1 MVYHLQMSLK
11 AVSACTAGGQLLQLL
26 CGGKKSETAELG
38 GALETIIGSLD
49 EGKTVEELAAW
60 VEDPSFTPEIRAKR
74 VYGAAQAE
82 FKKFVTD
89 KGPKFC
95 GLGLVEHKGYSCWT
109 LEENRLKIEE
119 EGLKE
124 IEEDIKNCP
133 YYQLVEQLYVFVCV

>member
-1 MVYHLQMSLK
+1 MSLK
-11 AVSACTAGGQLLQLL
+11 AISACSAGGQLLQLL
-26 CGGKKSETAELG
+26 CGGKKSETD
-38 GALETIIGSLD
+38 ALETIIGSLD
-49 EGKTVEELAAW
+49 EGKAVEELAAW

-133 YYQLVEQLYVFVCV
+133 YYQQVELCVCLCI

>member
-1 MVYHLQMSLK
+1 MSLK
-11 AVSACTAGGQLLQLL
+11 AISACSAGGQLLQLL
-26 CGGKKSETAELG
+26 CGGKKSETD
-38 GALETIIGSLD
+38 ALETIIGSLD
-49 EGKTVEELAAW
+49 EGKAVEELAAW
-60 VEDPSFTPEIRAKR
+60 VEDPLFTPEIRAKR

-133 YYQLVEQLYVFVCV
+133 YYQQVELCVCLCI